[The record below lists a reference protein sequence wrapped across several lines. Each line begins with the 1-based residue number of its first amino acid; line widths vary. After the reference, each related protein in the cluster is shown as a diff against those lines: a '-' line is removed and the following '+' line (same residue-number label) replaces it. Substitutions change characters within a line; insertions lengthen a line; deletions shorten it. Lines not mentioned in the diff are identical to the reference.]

1 MTEQSTS
8 GGGKLPPGIEPIS
21 IMEEMQRSYLD
32 YAMSVIVSR
41 ALPDVRDGFKP
52 VHRRILYASHESGY
66 HWNRKYVKSA
76 RPVSDVM
83 GKYHPH
89 GDASIYDALV
99 RMAQD
104 WSMRVPLVDG
114 QGNFGS
120 IDGDPPAAM
129 RYTEARL
136 TKVAHEILEDIDK
149 ETVDF
154 QENYDGT
161 DSEPKVL
168 PAKFP
173 NLLVNGG
180 GGIAVG
186 MATNIPPHNLVEVIN
201 ACIAL
206 IDNPALDL
214 PALME
219 IIPGPDFPTGALIL
233 GRAGIRS
240 AYETGRGS
248 VVMRGRATIEPMR
261 NDREQIIITEVPYQV
276 NKASMVE
283 KIGELVREKR
293 IEGISDL
300 RDESDR
306 QGYRVV
312 VELKRDANADVIL
325 NQLYRYTPLQ
335 TSFGCNMVALN
346 GGKPELMNLS
356 DMLKAFV
363 SFREEV
369 VSRRTKYLLRKAR
382 ERAHVLVGLAISV
395 ANIDEVI
402 QLIRRAPDPSTAR
415 EQLMTRRWPAM
426 DVEPLIRLIDD
437 PRHKINDDGTYNL
450 SEEQA
455 RAILELRLARLTALG
470 RDEIADE
477 LNKIGAEISDYL
489 DILSSRLR
497 IQTIVKDELA
507 AIRDEFGTPR
517 RTEIMDGGLEMDDE
531 DLIARE
537 DMVVTVSHLGYI
549 KRVPLGTYRAQRRG
563 GKGRSGMATRDE
575 DFVTRLFVANTHT
588 PVLFF
593 SSRGIVYKE
602 KVWRLPI
609 GTPQSRGKALI
620 NMLPLEPGERI
631 TTIMPLP
638 EDEASWDNLDVMF
651 STTRGT
657 VRRNKLSDFVQVNR
671 NGKIAMK
678 LEEEGDE
685 ILSVETCQPPNADLN
700 IAGDDVLLT
709 TALGQ
714 AIRFPVDEVR
724 VFAGRNSIGVRGIT
738 LAEGDRIISM
748 TIVSHVDAEPWE
760 RAAYLKRSA
769 AERRAAGVDEED
781 IALVGEEVTEEGQL
795 SDERYEELKAL
806 EQFVLTLSE
815 KGYGKRSSSYDF
827 RTSGRGGKGIRATD
841 TSKTA
846 EIGQLVAAFPIEE
859 GDQIMLVSNGGVL
872 IRVPVNG
879 IRIAS
884 RATKGVTIF
893 STAKDE
899 KVVSVERISE
909 PEDDAEGGEEIA
921 EGVVAQSAADGA
933 SDAGTAEDQTPG
945 DTSGDSTP
953 E

>member
-1 MTEQSTS
+1 LTEQSTP

-41 ALPDVRDGFKP
+41 ALPDVRDGLKP
-52 VHRRILYASHESGY
+52 VHRRILYGMNELGLD
-66 HWNRKYVKSA
+66 WNKKYVKSA
-76 RPVSDVM
+76 RVTGDVM

-89 GDASIYDALV
+89 GDSAIYDALA

-104 WSMRVPLVDG
+104 WSLRMPLIDG

-120 IDGDPPAAM
+120 IDGDPPAAQ
-129 RYTEARL
+129 RYTECRL
-136 TKVAHEILEDIDK
+136 EKVAHALLDDLDK

-154 QENYDGT
+154 RDNYDGT
-161 DSEPKVL
+161 MSEPVVV

-173 NLLVNGG
+173 NLLVNGA

-186 MATNIPPHNLVEVIN
+186 MATNIPPHNLSEVIN
-201 ACIAL
+201 GCIAL
-206 IDNPALDL
+206 IDNPAIEL
-214 PALME
+214 PEMMD
-219 IIPGPDFPTGALIL
+219 IIPGPDFPTGAMIL
-233 GRAGIRS
+233 GKNGIRS

-248 VVMRGRATIEPMR
+248 VMMRGLATIEPMR
-261 NDREQIIITEVPYQV
+261 GDREQIIITEVPYQV
-276 NKASMVE
+276 NKATMIE
-283 KIGELVREKR
+283 KMAELVKDKR

-312 VELKRDANADVIL
+312 IELKRDANADVIL

-335 TSFGCNMVALN
+335 TSFGCNIVALN
-346 GGKPELMNLS
+346 GGKPEQLTLL
-356 DMLKAFV
+356 DMLRAFC

-382 ERAHVLVGLAISV
+382 ERAHVLVGLAIAV

-402 QLIRRAPDPSTAR
+402 QLIRRAPDPASAR
-415 EQLMTRRWPAM
+415 EQLMTRRWPAH
-426 DVEPLIRLIDD
+426 DVEGLIRLIDD
-437 PRHKINDDGTYNL
+437 PRHKINEDATYNL

-489 DILSSRLR
+489 DILSSRVR
-497 IQTIVKDELA
+497 IQTIVKEELA
-507 AIRDEFGTPR
+507 AVRDEFGTPR
-517 RTEIMDGGLEMDDE
+517 RTQIMDAGLDMDDE

-537 DMVVTVSHLGYI
+537 EMVVTVSHLGYI
-549 KRVPLGTYRAQRRG
+549 KRVPLNTYRAQRRG

-575 DFVTRLFVANTHT
+575 DFVSRLFVVNTHT

-602 KVWRLPI
+602 KVYRLPI

-620 NMLPLEPGERI
+620 NMLPLEAGERI

-638 EDEASWDNLDVMF
+638 EDEATWENLDVMF
-651 STTRGT
+651 ATTRGT

-685 ILSVETCQPPNADLN
+685 ILSVETCTAPNHDLA
-700 IAGDDVLLT
+700 IPGDDVLLT

-724 VFAGRNSIGVRGIT
+724 VFAGRNSIGVRGIN
-738 LAEGDRIISM
+738 LADGDRIISM
-748 TIVSHVDAEPWE
+748 TIVNHVDAEPWE

-769 AERRAAGVDEED
+769 AERRAAGVDEEE

-795 SDERYEELKAL
+795 SDERYEYLKSR
-806 EQFVLTLSE
+806 EQFVLTVSE

-846 EIGQLVAAFPIEE
+846 EIGEQVAAFPIDEA
-859 GDQIMLVSNGGVL
+859 DQIMLVSDGGVL

-909 PEDDAEGGEEIA
+909 PENDEENGVEGEE
-921 EGVVAQSAADGA
+921 ENGVDA
-933 SDAGTAEDQTPG
+933 AGTASADDPAPEG
-945 DTSGDSTP
+945 DDSGA
-953 E
+953 

>member
-1 MTEQSTS
+1 
-8 GGGKLPPGIEPIS
+8 
-21 IMEEMQRSYLD
+21 MEEMQRSYLD

-41 ALPDVRDGFKP
+41 ALPDVRDGLKP

-76 RPVSDVM
+76 RPVADVM

-99 RMAQD
+99 RMAQN
-104 WSMRVPLVDG
+104 WSMRVPLIDG

-129 RYTEARL
+129 RYTESRL
-136 TKVAHEILEDIDK
+136 TKVAHELIEDIDK

-154 QENYDGT
+154 QENYDAT
-161 DSEPKVL
+161 SEEPKVL
-168 PAKFP
+168 PARFP
-173 NLLVNGG
+173 NLLVNGS

-186 MATNIPPHNLVEVIN
+186 MATNIPPHNLTEVVDG
-201 ACIAL
+201 CIAL
-206 IDNPALDL
+206 IDNPAIDL
-214 PALME
+214 PEMMQ
-219 IIPGPDFPTGALIL
+219 IIPGPDFPTGAKIL

-248 VVMRGRATIEPMR
+248 VIMRGVATIEPMR
-261 NDREQIIITEVPYQV
+261 GDREQIIITEVPFQV
-276 NKASMVE
+276 NKASMIE
-283 KIGELVREKR
+283 KMAELVREKR

-346 GGKPELMNLS
+346 GGKPELMNLM
-356 DMLKAFV
+356 DMLRAFV
-363 SFREEV
+363 AFREEV
-369 VSRRTKYLLRKAR
+369 ISRRTKYLLRKAR
-382 ERAHVLVGLAISV
+382 DRAHVLVGLAIAV

-402 QLIRRAPDPSTAR
+402 RVIRQAPDPQSAR
-415 EQLMTRRWPAM
+415 EELMTRRWNAA
-426 DVEPLIRLIDD
+426 DVESLIRLIDD
-437 PRHKINDDGTYNL
+437 PRHRINEDGTYNL

-470 RDEIADE
+470 RDEIDEE
-477 LNKIGAEISDYL
+477 LNQIGAEIKDYL

-497 IQTIVKDELA
+497 IQAIVKEELTA
-507 AIRDEFGTPR
+507 VRDEFGTPR
-517 RTEIMDGGLEMDDE
+517 RTEIVDGGLEMDDE

-549 KRVPLGTYRAQRRG
+549 KRVPLTTYRAQRRG
-563 GKGRSGMATRDE
+563 GKGRSGMTTRDE
-575 DFVTRLFVANTHT
+575 DFVTRLFVLNTHT

-609 GTPQSRGKALI
+609 GTPTSRGKALI

-638 EDEASWDNLDVMF
+638 EDEDSWDNLDVMF
-651 STTRGT
+651 TTTRGT

-685 ILSVETCQPPNADLN
+685 ILSVETCTEH
-700 IAGDDVLLT
+700 DDVLMT

-714 AIRFPVDEVR
+714 CIRFSVSDVR
-724 VFAGRNSIGVRGIT
+724 VFAGRNSIGVRGIS
-738 LAEGDRIISM
+738 LASGDRIISM
-748 TIVSHVDAEPWE
+748 TIVRHVDAEPWE
-760 RAAYLKRSA
+760 RAAYLKRSVT
-769 AERRAAGVDEED
+769 ERRTATGEDEE

-795 SDERYEELKAL
+795 NDERYEELKAL
-806 EQFVLTLSE
+806 EQFILTVSE
-815 KGYGKRSSSYDF
+815 KGFGKRSSSYDF
-827 RTSGRGGKGIRATD
+827 RISGRGGKGIRATD
-841 TSKTA
+841 TSKTG
-846 EIGQLVAAFPIEE
+846 EIGELVAAFPVEDA
-859 GDQIMLVSNGGVL
+859 DQIMLVSDGGQL
-872 IRVPVNG
+872 IRVPVG
-879 IRIAS
+879 DIRIAS

-909 PEDDAEGGEEIA
+909 PESDDDTGGEDEAINGEAGEAEGAGEE
-921 EGVVAQSAADGA
+921 
-933 SDAGTAEDQTPG
+933 
-945 DTSGDSTP
+945 
-953 E
+953 